1 MSSRFPL
8 KTMKA
13 VVRVAAVVPAAI
25 LLASCSSASAPDTD
39 VSTSADELIAGAH
52 GARHLVTF
60 QLTDY
65 PRQMQFL
72 QSRGFDI
79 AGVDLP
85 ASQADVI
92 LTDYEVEE
100 LTHQGMS
107 VARHKLAAQAEFA
120 PDPAYKTS
128 AEIDTIIHQYASAHP
143 AIASVKSIGKSREGR
158 DIWGIKISK
167 DVAQHSPAKPVIL
180 FNGMH
185 HAREVMSPEV
195 ALDTIEQLLTKYG
208 TDANITR
215 WVDSNEIWVVPMLN
229 VDGNNKVWNTDS
241 YWRKNTRGCPSSGSC
256 PSGTGVDIN
265 RNYPYAWGSCNGSSG
280 SASSETYRGPSAGS
294 EPETNV
300 LMNHVAATRPVIDIS
315 YHSYSEL
322 IIYPYGCD
330 GVQAPTRDILRNLAT
345 AMAAKL
351 PSDSG
356 SGNYRYGTSWET
368 LYAVDGGDIDWM
380 YNKYSVAPYVIEVNR
395 SAQGFQPSYATW
407 RDRTVTKLRGAWQVA
422 LARLDGSG
430 LRGVVPAG
438 VTGATVTV
446 TRSGTTTQS
455 RAVNPDGSFHVLVL
469 PGTYHVSVAAP
480 GKTTW
485 EKDVTVADARVNL
498 DVQF

>member
-1 MSSRFPL
+1 MSSRFSL
-8 KTMKA
+8 KMKA
-13 VVRVAAVVPAAI
+13 VVRAAAVVPVAI
-25 LLASCSSASAPDTD
+25 LLASCSSSSSSPGEG
-39 VSTSADELIAGAH
+39 SSADELIAHAH
-52 GARHLVTF
+52 GARHIVTF
-60 QLTDY
+60 QLSDY

-85 ASQADVI
+85 ASQVDVV

-100 LTHQGMS
+100 VTQRGMAL
-107 VARHKLAAQAEFA
+107 VRHELAAQAELA
-120 PDPAYKTS
+120 PDSAYKTP
-128 AEIDTIIHQYASAHP
+128 AEIDTLIHQFGSAHP

-158 DIWGIKISK
+158 DIWGIKITK
-167 DVAQHSPAKPVIL
+167 DVAQHSPNKPVIL

-208 TDANITR
+208 TDATITH
-215 WVDSNEIWVVPMLN
+215 WVDANEIWVVPMLN
-229 VDGNNKVWNTDS
+229 VDGNNKVWTTDN
-241 YWRKNTRGCPSSGSC
+241 YWRKNTRGCPASGSC

-280 SASSETYRGPSAGS
+280 SPSSDTYRGPSAGS

-322 IIYPYGCD
+322 VLYSYGCD
-330 GVQAPTRDILRNLAT
+330 GVQAPTRDILRGLAQ
-345 AMAAKL
+345 AMSAKL

-356 SGNYRYGTSWET
+356 SGNYRFGTSWET

-380 YNKYSVAPYVIEVNR
+380 YNKYAVAAYVIEVNR
-395 SAQGFQPSYATW
+395 SAQGFQPAYATW

-430 LRGVVPAG
+430 VRGVVPAG
-438 VTGATVTV
+438 VTGATVAV

-455 RAVNPDGSFHVLVL
+455 RPANPDGSFHVLLL

-485 EKDVTVADARVNL
+485 EKDVTVADARVDL